1 MRAFEFL
8 TEKWSEKYKR
18 SINCSN
24 PKGFS
29 QRAHC
34 QWRKKKESLGE
45 GGWDTTLTQ
54 GTILKPRAVK
64 LALDAVDK
72 FVVDFNEFLKD
83 KGVGPVRRGKP
94 TGSSAYYE
102 KDQEEDPDKVYGDID
117 LQMIAPAIEG
127 KTQNQM
133 SALMNKLADEFV
145 KSGAVPYFDTSE
157 SRPGHPIVKIGG
169 NDYVQVDFMWHEEGL
184 AKWGAARVTPERGV
198 KGLLF
203 GNMFSVL
210 GELLDMSIQHAGVQL
225 KTIGGQKVPFSK
237 QKDVKLIT
245 VSIEPETFV
254 LDLFKYLAQQQGIED
269 PKVDLQLE
277 QFPGNRVED
286 VKIGHLVNAVK
297 GFAKSADSNKMFG
310 QGDLANFSSGNDFLN
325 KFLSRYIDKAMED
338 VNSKKREKA
347 ETPEAKARAESDR
360 KKVIQGLEMVKELF
374 K

>member
-1 MRAFEFL
+1 MRAWELFV
-8 TEKWSEKYKR
+8 
-18 SINCSN
+18 
-24 PKGFS
+24 
-29 QRAHC
+29 
-34 QWRKKKESLGE
+34 E

-54 GTILKPRAVK
+54 GTVLKPRAVK
-64 LALDAVDK
+64 LALDAVDQ
-72 FVVDFNEFLKD
+72 FVIDFNEYLKD

-94 TGSSAYYE
+94 TGSSAYHE
-102 KDQEEDPDKVYGDID
+102 KDQIEDPDKVYGDID

-133 SALMNKLADEFV
+133 SALMNKLADDFV

-157 SRPGHPIVKIGG
+157 SKPGHPIVKIGD

-225 KTIGGQKVPFSK
+225 KTINGQKVPFSK
-237 QKDVKLIT
+237 QKDVKLVT

-254 LDLFKYLAQQQGIED
+254 LDLFKYLAQQQGIENPTVD
-269 PKVDLQLE
+269 PQLA
-277 QFPGNRVED
+277 QFPGNKVDD
-286 VKIGHLVNAVK
+286 VKISHLVNAVK
-297 GFAKSADSNKMFG
+297 GFAKSADKNKLFG
-310 QGDLANFSSGNDFLN
+310 QGDLANFSSGSDFLN
-325 KFLSRYIDKAMED
+325 KFLTRYIDKAMED

-360 KKVIQGLEMVKELF
+360 QKVIQGLEMVKGLF